1 MKKSIFLSC
10 ILAASMGAALTS
22 CQNREEFFEDARKAN
37 WEKMVASID
46 PKQDWNLAENFTVS
60 VNPDHQTSYSI
71 YVKVDGK
78 YKLAAK
84 YDNVTSAREL
94 GFTAVKGTE
103 QVLVSDGVN
112 VQLVNVNGAFGTA
125 TRSASNWELGEF
137 KCDESLRKGTD
148 IEGLDLDYVTTM
160 LPENGNNEG
169 KDGLTE
175 DFMFYNGNADGFTI
189 YPVASYTGAKL
200 RLGIYWYDEDGNRVE
215 KEVWRLD
222 DTMKEF
228 DPSINTNIYRVQKA
242 MPNGIHI
249 RTPKNKAFG
258 FYIDKVSVQYYSQ
271 SSLNNCGQVHS
282 VSFEKDGITY
292 IGFEDACKTPL
303 DLNDLVFVV
312 EPDLTPIVEDPVK
325 WTVACEDLGST
336 CDYDFNDV
344 VFEVEHVTGQD
355 NVTVTPLAA
364 GGLLGSTIYLG
375 DTEVGEIHALLG
387 GQPGQFLNTETFTAS
402 GTPVVIPGQSSFS
415 IGTDMGGFRIS
426 VENNGNASIITAPV
440 AGDVPQMMI
449 VPEGWAWPLEHT
461 NIMTAYP
468 SFADWSKAAAVYNYW
483 AQYCDASKVIKRK

>member
-1 MKKSIFLSC
+1 MKKSFFLSC
-10 ILAASMGAALTS
+10 MLAASVGAVLSS
-22 CQNREEFFEDARKAN
+22 CQNREEFFEDARKAG
-37 WEKMVASID
+37 WEKVVSSID
-46 PKQDWNLAENFTVS
+46 PEQNWNLAEQFTVS
-60 VNPDHQTSYSI
+60 VNPDQQTSYSI

-84 YDNVTSAREL
+84 YNNVSSASDL
-94 GFTAVKGTE
+94 KFTAVKGTE

-112 VQLVNVNGAFGTA
+112 VQLVRVNGAFGMA
-125 TRSASNWELGEF
+125 TRTASSWDLGDF
-137 KCDESLRKGTD
+137 KCSESLLKGTD
-148 IEGLDLDYVTTM
+148 IEGLDLDYVTSM
-160 LPENGNNEG
+160 LPENENNEE
-169 KDGLTE
+169 KDGLTA
-175 DFMFYNGNADGFTI
+175 DFLFYNGNADGFTI

-200 RLGIYWYDEDGNRVE
+200 RLGIYWYDDEGNRVE

-228 DPSINTNIYRVQKA
+228 DETFNTNIYRVQKD

-258 FYIDKVSVQYYSQ
+258 FYIDKVFAQFYSQ
-271 SSLNNCGQVHS
+271 SSLNDCGQVHS

-292 IGFEDACKTPL
+292 LCFEDACKTPL
-303 DLNDLVFVV
+303 DLNDLVFIVQ
-312 EPDLTPIVEDPVK
+312 PDLTPIVEDPVK

-344 VFEVEHVTGQD
+344 VFEVEHVMGQD
-355 NVTVTPLAA
+355 DVTVTPLAA

-387 GQPGQFLNTETFTAS
+387 GKPGQFLNTETFTSIGA
-402 GTPVVIPGQSSFS
+402 PVVIPGQSNFT

-426 VENNGNASIITAPV
+426 VENNGNASIITAPIV
-440 AGDVPQMMI
+440 GDVPQMMI

-461 NIMTAYP
+461 NIKSAYP
-468 SFADWSKAAAVYNYW
+468 SFIDWSKAAAVYNYW
-483 AQYCDASKVIKRK
+483 TQYCDESKVIKRK